1 MIMTLISKAVAD
13 RNTLLVVLFIP
24 NGAYTRTVILFI
36 RHHSLPVVIV
46 LYCMRPDV
54 LMDE

>member
-1 MIMTLISKAVAD
+1 MTLISKAVAD